1 MSIYMNNLCAECFYK
16 RWFKTIRAFGT
27 EQQQTEITK
36 QIMNLF
42 SQRETPVTSAELGM
56 LTDKAVREYF
66 GLEKDRLKEEK
77 DLSNRFVLQRLDD
90 IVKRVESQKDP
101 VFAAL
106 QFAVLGNYLDFSALA
121 GKVSFEDLDKMLDS
135 ALEMDLSEDTYRQF
149 REDLQKGKT
158 LLYIT
163 DNAGEIVLDRVL
175 AQQLKKAYPHLEI
188 TFLVRGGPMS
198 NDATREDAAAAGIE
212 FPIIDSGVAMGGI
225 LEELISQDAKKA
237 LETADVIIGK
247 GMGNTESMLGCGRN
261 VYYAFLVKCARF
273 EQVFNKPLMT
283 PMFVRELTMDNG

>member
-16 RWFKTIRAFGT
+16 RWFQTVRKFGT

-56 LTDKAVREYF
+56 LTSQAVQEF
-66 GLEKDRLKEEK
+66 FHLPEDRLKQEK
-77 DLSNRFVLQRLDD
+77 DVSNRFVLERLED
-90 IVKRVESQKDP
+90 IIARVESQKDP

-106 QFAVLGNYLDFSALA
+106 KFAVLGNYLDFSALQ
-121 GKVSFEDLDKMLDS
+121 GKLSFEDLEKMLDE
-135 ALEMDLSEDTYRQF
+135 ALEMDLSGDTYGQF
-149 REDLQKGKT
+149 CKDLQKGKS

-163 DNAGEIVLDRVL
+163 DNAGEIVFDRVL

-188 TFLVRGGPMS
+188 TFMVRGGPAS
-198 NDATREDAAAAGIE
+198 NDALREDAAVAGIE
-212 FPIIDSGVAMGGI
+212 FPVLDNGAPLGGI
-225 LEELISQDAKKA
+225 LDQFISQEAKNA
-237 LETADVIIGK
+237 IENADVIIAK
-247 GMGNTESMLGCGRN
+247 GMGNTESMLGCGHN

-273 EQVFNKPLMT
+273 VQVFDKPLMT
-283 PMFVRELTMDNG
+283 PMFVKELTIDN